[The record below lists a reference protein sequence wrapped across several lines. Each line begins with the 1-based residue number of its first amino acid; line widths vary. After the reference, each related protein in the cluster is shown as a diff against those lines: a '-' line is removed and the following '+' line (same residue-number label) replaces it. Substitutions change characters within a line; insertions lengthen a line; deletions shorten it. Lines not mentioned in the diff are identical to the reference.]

1 MAKRQKPKKGL
12 SKEAPIPKVSTKS
25 LSNQPAF
32 FRDTRLHCIVI
43 LVLSFFLY
51 GNTLLHDFAQDDAI
65 VITDNEFTKK
75 GIAGIPDILKY
86 DTFRGFFKVDGKESL
101 VTGGRYR
108 PLSLVMFATGVSFFG
123 ENPFIGHLM
132 NILLYGLT
140 GIVLYLLLLKMLAPK
155 QHNIQAVF
163 IALVTTVL
171 FMVHPIHTE
180 VVANI
185 KGRDEILTLLGSLAA
200 LYYSLRAFY
209 ENKPAYTV
217 IATLV
222 FFLGLLSKENAAMFI
237 FIVPLTYY
245 FFTKADT
252 ATIIKQTAPFIGATV
267 LFILIR
273 SFGVGIPLIGGEA
286 PKELMNNPY
295 MVITN
300 DSVFPAS
307 YAYMASGEKMA
318 TIFYT
323 LGKYIQLLFAPITLT
338 HDYYPR
344 HVEVMN
350 WTNWQ
355 VILSLLIHVALG
367 IYALLRALKKD
378 PLAYGILFY
387 LLSLSIVSNI
397 FFAVGTNMAERFMF
411 MPSVGFCFIV
421 AILGYRL
428 IRMKKGKEL
437 VNIKALYPMFVIVG
451 VISLLFSAK
460 TIHRNA
466 AWKSNFTLFSTDI
479 HTSKNSAKLRN
490 SMGGDLVTLSAK
502 EQNEQKRTAM
512 LTEAV
517 GHLNEAVKIH
527 PNYKNAYLLLGN
539 ANNYLKQYE
548 ASISNYNKALRLDP
562 YYQDAKNNLGIT
574 YRDAGRY
581 YGEQKGDIEKSIQY
595 LKKAFEARPTEY
607 ETVRLLG
614 VAHGM
619 KREMNKAVEYF
630 KKATEIEPNN
640 ADAFLN
646 LGNAYMNA
654 GNESEG
660 TKYRQRAFQMD
671 PDVEKKR
678 AR

>member
-12 SKEAPIPKVSTKS
+12 KKESKIPKASTKG
-25 LSNQPAF
+25 LSNLPAF
-32 FRDTRLHCIVI
+32 FSDTQLHCILI
-43 LVLSFFLY
+43 MVLSFLLY

-65 VITDNEFTKK
+65 VITDNEFTEK
-75 GIAGIPDILKY
+75 GFAGIPDILKY

-108 PLSLVMFATGVSFFG
+108 PLSLVMFASGVSLFG
-123 ENPFIGHLM
+123 QTPFVFHLM

-140 GIVLYLLLLKMLAPK
+140 GIILYLLLLKMLSPK
-155 QHNIQAVF
+155 QQDTYAVF
-163 IALVTTVL
+163 IALVTTFL
-171 FMVHPIHTE
+171 FLVHPIHTE

-200 LYYSLRAFY
+200 LYYSLRAYY
-209 ENKPAYTV
+209 ESKPEYTA
-217 IATLV
+217 IATVV
-222 FFLGLLSKENAAMFI
+222 FFLGLMSKENAAMFI

-245 FFTKADT
+245 FFTKADIG
-252 ATIIKQTAPFIGATV
+252 TIIKQTAPFVGATV

-286 PKELMNNPY
+286 PRELMNNPY

-300 DSVFPAS
+300 DSVFPAT
-307 YAYMASGEKMA
+307 YAYMGIGEKMA

-355 VILSLLIHVALG
+355 VIVSFLLHMALG
-367 IYALLRALKKD
+367 IYAVLRAFKKD

-387 LLSLSIVSNI
+387 LLSLAIVSNI

-411 MPSVGFCFIV
+411 MPSVGFCFII
-421 AILGYRL
+421 AILGYRF
-428 IRMKKGKEL
+428 IQMKTKVEV
-437 VNIKALYPMFVIVG
+437 VNIKSLYPIFAIIGIVG
-451 VISLLFSAK
+451 LLFSAK
-460 TIHRNA
+460 TIHRNM
-466 AWKSNFTLFSTDI
+466 AWKDNFTLFSTDI
-479 HTSKNSAKLRN
+479 HVSKNSAKLRN

-502 EQNEQKRTAM
+502 EQNEQKRTTM

-581 YGEQKGDIEKSIQY
+581 YGEKKGDIQKSIQY
-595 LKKAFEARPTEY
+595 LQKAYEARPTEY

-654 GNESEG
+654 GNETEG
-660 TKYRQRAFQMD
+660 AKYRQRAFQMD